1 MNFKNNKMNK
11 VVDWE
16 IKGSYV
22 TDRKWQLNIY
32 YKDGVTQSFNSNS
45 TTELMK
51 IVKEL

>member
-1 MNFKNNKMNK
+1 MSK

-22 TDRKWQLNIY
+22 TDKKWQLDIY
-32 YKDGVTQSFNSNS
+32 YEGGVTQSFNSDS
-45 TTELMK
+45 TTELMQ